1 MYVDHVHESLC
12 VLKCASANVGLPTRA
27 LPFASCGPALCC
39 VRRREFLSE
48 SDDRTARADGEAGY
62 RESALTERARWKLL
76 WACGVRF
83 AAHIMGHF
91 AIALDGP
98 GP

>member
-1 MYVDHVHESLC
+1 MYVDHVHQSLC
-12 VLKCASANVGLPTRA
+12 SKMCQRQCRAPHTRSAFRFLRSCLVLCQTEGVSPSPTTGRR
-27 LPFASCGPALCC
+27 
-39 VRRREFLSE
+39 VR
-48 SDDRTARADGEAGY
+48 TGEAGY